1 MLLNV
6 EFNVLHHRIPVNF
19 NVLHHRIP
27 VVFKNLYTVAMPTEA
42 DPYMGD
48 YEITPKV
55 EAQKMDTKGKLM
67 LEDVTVK
74 EIPCFDVS
82 NASGGTTFYIATMDK
97 NPSGGVAVLGKA
109 KLGYMI
115 L

>member
-6 EFNVLHHRIPVNF
+6 NFNVLHHRIPVEF

-27 VVFKNLYTVAMPTEA
+27 VVFKNLLTVAMPTEA

-55 EAQKMDTKGKLM
+55 EAQTMDTKGKLM
-67 LEDVTVK
+67 LDDVTVQQ
-74 EIPCFDVS
+74 IPCYSVS
-82 NASGGTTFYIATMDK
+82 NTSGGTTFYIATID
-97 NPSGGVAVLGKA
+97 NDPSGSVAVLGKA